1 MDNNKTKVAS
11 DAAESGA
18 KTSKRLKIYYIVL
31 AIVMAAALITG
42 IVNTTA
48 SGGVRGATDAV
59 EIIKNLDYL
68 HPVNTSAHD
77 TAKDYIVSYLRNTAG
92 ITEADATEVTT
103 GDITKIDAKSNGT
116 SPVFTVAE
124 VIVDGANRNE
134 IYTQLG
140 LSSTGLPY
148 FIPYKTINVI
158 VYLPGED
165 NSRTGL
171 AICSYDSLLM
181 SAYEKTS
188 TSVNASDM
196 IPAAA
201 MLNYISNN
209 KGADRKNGMLFV
221 FSDAEH
227 YGYLGAYAIRSK
239 FIGFDR
245 AAEKVKL
252 AAGFYAAGASGT
264 VMYTSNIS
272 GYNPAG
278 ASLGSD
284 MYKDTHGVQ
293 LFPAYAAH
301 TNYGGSDVFRT
312 AADTVDNIDKGLI
325 GQYYSAVGAFDAFA
339 AGADMTAFMKDNS
352 SDVKTGSYYKFSF
365 FKLFTLSFTDT
376 TAYVFGSVL
385 AALLLISIVLM
396 VIKKVNI
403 TNLIAGAAVAGLS
416 AAAAWGFGYVVYYT
430 VGWLLTI
437 TGALPGG
444 ILAAFTKYSIWTLLS
459 MGIFSIA
466 GYIGLNI
473 VFKRIFRI
481 NAHSVVRGN
490 ALLIAVIAII
500 MSFVN
505 PKLSFIASIIS
516 ILELLAVIAVLVF
529 SKKFNDKHFPMEKLF
544 LYVWPLILAVPFSLV
559 PILLYAQ
566 QFGAAVYPFIMLL
579 LGAALGF
586 IAPYFNYLTPSL
598 KAAFAKITRPVRIER
613 IEEVRQEDKAKK
625 GKFTTVKKKVVRTE
639 KRPLKYSNLAG
650 VVCIALVGFIF
661 TTSFFAINSG
671 FIYKQSKLEDI
682 NLKDSLV
689 YVINKQSGALT
700 NYWMVQD
707 LNAFNYYGE
716 AIKDF
721 EWNDAENAY
730 VLNDDVDR
738 AKANGF
744 NATVSNITS
753 SGKVKTFSIN
763 QFQLS
768 SRYTIT
774 LPSTSDISEIKFT
787 GDYYGEPIDYTF
799 KNSSAAGTLS
809 FELKGNI
816 TMAIT
821 SKNSLY
827 TGSISYVENV
837 YDYETIESMG
847 FTVWQDFFKKYTA
860 GTDAQTYAKGAV
872 ILKLQLS
879 V

>member
-1 MDNNKTKVAS
+1 MDNNRTKVAS

-18 KTSKRLKIYYIVL
+18 KAGKKLKIYYIVL
-31 AIVMAAALITG
+31 ALVMAAAFITG

-59 EIIKNLDYL
+59 EIIGNLDYL

-77 TAKDYIVSYLRNTAG
+77 TAANYIASYLRSAG
-92 ITEADATEVTT
+92 ISEADATEETISA
-103 GDITKIDAKSNGT
+103 GNIKIDAKSNGT

-124 VIVDGANRNE
+124 VTVDGKIRNE

-140 LSSTGLPY
+140 LTSTDLPY
-148 FIPYKTINVI
+148 FIPYKTTNII
-158 VYLPGED
+158 VYLPGAD
-165 NSRTGL
+165 NARTGL
-171 AICSYDSLLM
+171 AICSYDSLMM
-181 SAYEKTS
+181 SAYEKTT
-188 TSVNASDM
+188 TSVNASEM
-196 IPAAA
+196 VPAAA

-209 KGADRKNGMLFV
+209 KGAERENGMLFV
-221 FSDAEH
+221 FSDAEN
-227 YGYLGAYAIRSK
+227 YGYLGAYAVRSK

-245 AAEKVKL
+245 AAEKVKF

-272 GYNPAG
+272 GYNPGG

-293 LFPAYAAH
+293 LFPAYATY

-312 AADTVDNIDKGLI
+312 AADTVDRIDKGLI
-325 GQYYSAVGAFDAFA
+325 GQYYSAIGSFDSFA
-339 AGADMTAFMKDNS
+339 SGADMTAFMKENS
-352 SDVKTGSYYKFSF
+352 SDIKTGAYYKFSF
-365 FKLFTLSFTDT
+365 FKLFTFSFTNT

-385 AALLLISIVLM
+385 CALFLLAIVLM
-396 VIKKVNI
+396 VLKKVNI
-403 TNLIAGAAVAGLS
+403 PNLIAGAAVAGLS
-416 AAAAWGFGYVVYYT
+416 AAAAWGFGYIAYYT

-444 ILAAFTKYSIWTLLS
+444 ILAAFTKYSIFTLLS

-473 VFKRIFRI
+473 FFKRIFRI

-490 ALLIAVIAII
+490 AMLVALIAIV
-500 MSFVN
+500 MSFAY
-505 PKLSFIASIIS
+505 PKISFIASIIS
-516 ILELLAVIAVLVF
+516 ILEILAVIAVIVL

-544 LYVWPLILAVPFSLV
+544 LYVFPLAIAVPFSLV

-566 QFGAAVYPFIMLL
+566 QFGASVYPIIMLI
-579 LGAALGF
+579 LGAALGY
-586 IAPYFNYLTPSL
+586 IAPYFNYLTPPL
-598 KAAFAKITRPVRIER
+598 KTAFAKISRPVRIER

-639 KRPLKYSNLAG
+639 KRPLKYSNLVG
-650 VVCIALVGFIF
+650 VICIALVGFIL
-661 TTSFFAINSG
+661 TMSFFANDSG
-671 FIYKQSKLEDI
+671 FIYKQSKLADI

-689 YVINKQSGALT
+689 YVINRQSGSLT

-716 AIKDF
+716 AIDDF
-721 EWNDAENAY
+721 EWNDVEGAY
-730 VLNDDVDR
+730 VLNDDVD
-738 AKANGF
+738 KSKVSGF
-744 NATVSNITS
+744 NATATKVSS
-753 SGKVKTFSIN
+753 SGRTSTYEIKPFL
-763 QFQLS
+763 LS

-774 LPSTSDISEIKFT
+774 LPNTSDISEIKFT
-787 GDYYGEPIDYTF
+787 GNYYGEEIEYKF
-799 KNSSAAGTLS
+799 ENSSQGTLS

-816 TMAIT
+816 TMTIT
-821 SKNSLY
+821 GKKNLY
-827 TGSISYVENV
+827 TGTISYIENV
-837 YDYETIESMG
+837 YDYETMESMG
-847 FTVWQDFFKKYTA
+847 FAVWQDFFDKYTA

-872 ILKLQLS
+872 ILKLQLNLT
-879 V
+879 